1 VVFAM
6 SANVVYA
13 ALLHA
18 SVDFGVTETGLA
30 LTSSLQF
37 VGFFLAS
44 IGGGIVADRLGRK
57 AVLVTAAGLLAL
69 GGLLWAVAPRVVFA
83 FGGGF
88 VMGMG
93 GGSLECVCSAVLSEL
108 YPTRRKFVLNMSQV
122 AYCAG
127 AVGLPAV
134 MGLLIPAG
142 ISWRWFF
149 VLTSLASVA
158 VMSLFATARVPRPTH
173 VAEDLV
179 ALPLLR
185 QFSRLSVWLPSVLLF
200 LYVLGETALITF
212 SSTYL
217 YRRMAAP
224 EEWAVLSI
232 SFFWTAVM
240 LGRLVCAFIPERF
253 PYELAIGGLL
263 SGSVVM
269 LLLQPFASSWGVSLV
284 LYVLTGLCFAG
295 VWPLIVGMVAARHA
309 GSGAVVGFAI
319 ALGSI
324 GCIAAAP
331 VFGTAFAT
339 RAPVLAFGGVALCM
353 ALGVLLCL
361 HLFVSERRAPEAV
374 RSSL

>member
-1 VVFAM
+1 
-6 SANVVYA
+6 
-13 ALLHA
+13 
-18 SVDFGVTETGLA
+18 
-30 LTSSLQF
+30 
-37 VGFFLAS
+37 
-44 IGGGIVADRLGRK
+44 
-57 AVLVTAAGLLAL
+57 
-69 GGLLWAVAPRVVFA
+69 
-83 FGGGF
+83 
-88 VMGMG
+88 
-93 GGSLECVCSAVLSEL
+93 
-108 YPTRRKFVLNMSQV
+108 
-122 AYCAG
+122 
-127 AVGLPAV
+127 
-134 MGLLIPAG
+134 
-142 ISWRWFF
+142 
-149 VLTSLASVA
+149 
-158 VMSLFATARVPRPTH
+158 
-173 VAEDLV
+173 
-179 ALPLLR
+179 
-185 QFSRLSVWLPSVLLF
+185 
-200 LYVLGETALITF
+200 
-212 SSTYL
+212 
-217 YRRMAAP
+217 MAAP